1 MTRWIEFEAEI
12 TEEIALAESS
22 RPDEPIVESDA
33 GWRPNPTAVAGYEA
47 RLRSLRGAIEA
58 LEQ

>member
-1 MTRWIEFEAEI
+1 MTRWTEFEVEI

-33 GWRPNPTAVAGYEA
+33 GWRPNPTAVRGYEA
-47 RLRSLRGAIEA
+47 RLRSLRDAIVASES
-58 LEQ
+58 